1 MTTHTKHSWLRHPL
15 TVLIFGSL
23 LSATLIPWI
32 SARMNDRQLINDARL
47 QLCRDILQQS
57 AKNNQIKCS
66 MR

>member
-1 MTTHTKHSWLRHPL
+1 L